1 VEARATEI
9 TVAVRLLR
17 SRSERPVVVLV
28 DLPSVLIA
36 VAVEGR
42 WLYVATALSCLA
54 PAAASIYEYFQARR
68 RKPEKMAL
76 KLPTRLRKLVNRVV
90 RGGAGVRAT
99 APVAFVTGAGVS
111 LIELACTGQ
120 VYLPTIIFVLGVP
133 AMLVRAFA
141 YLLLYNVVFILPPV
155 AAFVLAYFGTTSHQM
170 GVFVYRR
177 TGLIKLVTVVLFVV
191 LA

>member
-1 VEARATEI
+1 
-9 TVAVRLLR
+9 
-17 SRSERPVVVLV
+17 VVLV

-99 APVAFVTGAGVS
+99 APVAFVTGAGGS